1 MSIFNIN
8 NQIQNNHQNYNAYY
22 NRFDNISSTG
32 IIPLNKVNIRYNKTL
47 FNDNAKNIYNSTFT
61 IDNSRRSIST
71 DLTATSIR
79 EFKYNILQNLF
90 EPGYP
95 QNSRYDLCDQNI
107 STTFAINGNTHFS
120 SNLKSGTSYPNNHY
134 ITVIEDKDNYNF
146 FNCKPLLN
154 TYVSDQIRKL
164 AINKDSKSRY
174 FDGIQENG
182 LYGLDL
188 FLDFYQNNI
197 NSGLD
202 DDSERTKN
210 FVRNP
215 NCWAYDV
222 DLTCCSPWNMHPTLR
237 LPGGYLTTTS
247 NHTAGTLISPRH
259 VIFCKHYDFY
269 PPIGSDIRF
278 ITKNNETITR
288 NIINIIEVEPIS
300 GNSHTDYAIALL
312 DSDVPD
318 SISFAKVLPD
328 NAFERMQLEWLAPGL
343 PYGHIINKIFI
354 IYLNQDKSVGI
365 KHLGFWWNVWFY
377 LIYRDIPNYDNE
389 LQEFNYGLRLY
400 DSGSPMFLVINNEPI
415 LIGLDLG
422 PNKIHQHR
430 LDINTVMNQLGGGYQ
445 LTSYNLDNFAECVAP
460 QMGPPATPYP
470 TPSTPPPPPPDYP
483 AVFYGCNIVNSDG
496 IPDTFTFRYN
506 GSYVWIDAIKYA
518 YLYYDSNNSLW
529 KININYL
536 DSYYSDSI
544 FGIWKILSDQAIPG
558 YSIDDPISGYISLN
572 SNCSQSTS
580 SPTPTPTPTPTPM
593 QTATVTL
600 TPTAT
605 VTLTPTAT
613 VTLTPTAT
621 VTLTPTATPTPTSTS
636 VPMLSYER
644 SSDAPISTDQNWG
657 ILRSVIPINIQ
668 GWGES

>member
-1 MSIFNIN
+1 MSIFSIN
-8 NQIQNNHQNYNAYY
+8 SSINTNHQNYNAYY
-22 NRFDNISSTG
+22 NRFDNIGSTG
-32 IIPLNKVNIRYNKTL
+32 VIPLNKVNIRYNKTL
-47 FNDNAKNIYNSTFT
+47 FDDNAKNIYNSTFT

-95 QNSRYDLCDQNI
+95 QNSQYNLCDQNI

-134 ITVIEDKDNYNF
+134 ITIIEDQNNYNF

-154 TYVSDQIRKL
+154 TYVSDQIRAL
-164 AINKDSKSRY
+164 TANKDSKSRY
-174 FDGIQENG
+174 FDGIQQNG

-188 FLDFYQNNI
+188 FLDFYQNNV

-215 NCWAYDV
+215 NCWAYDI

-259 VIFCKHYDFY
+259 VIFCKHADFY

-278 ITKNNETITR
+278 ITKDNQTITR
-288 NIINIIEVEPIS
+288 NITNIIKVQPIS
-300 GNSHTDYAIALL
+300 GNGATDYAIGLL

-328 NAFERMQLEWLAPGL
+328 NAFERMQLEWLTPGL
-343 PYGHIINKIFI
+343 PVGNIINKIHI
-354 IYLNQDKSVGI
+354 IQLNQDKSVRING
-365 KHLGFWWNVWFY
+365 LGLWFNVWFY
-377 LIYRDIPNYDNE
+377 LTNSGGIDNS
-389 LQEFNYGLRLY
+389 LQEFIFNIRLY
-400 DSGSPMFLVINNEPI
+400 DSGSPNFLVINNEPI

-422 PNKIHQHR
+422 PNRIHQHR
-430 LDINTVMNQLGGGYQ
+430 LDINTVMNQLGGGYE

-460 QMGPPATPYP
+460 SLSSSLPPTPYP
-470 TPSTPPPPPPDYP
+470 TPSAAPPPPPNYP
-483 AVFYGCNIVNSDG
+483 AILYGCEIVNNNG
-496 IPDTFTFRYN
+496 IPDTFTFRYV
-506 GSYVWIDAIKYA
+506 GSYVWLDSGRYA
-518 YLYYDSNNSLW
+518 YLYYDSNDSLW

-536 DSYYSDSI
+536 DSYYSDDI

-558 YSIDDPISGYISLN
+558 YNIDDPISGYISSN
-572 SNCSQSTS
+572 SDCSQSLS
-580 SPTPTPTPTPTPM
+580 TPTPTPTVTSTP
-593 QTATVTL
+593 TL
-600 TPTAT
+600 TPTP
-605 VTLTPTAT
+605 TLTI
-613 VTLTPTAT
+613 TPTQ
-621 VTLTPTATPTPTSTS
+621 TPTPSSTPVTLIS
-636 VPMLSYER
+636 FTRSNAYAV
-644 SSDAPISTDQNWG
+644 SSDNNWG
-657 ILRSVIPINIQ
+657 LLRGVITNNIPN
-668 GWGES
+668 WGQS

>member
-1 MSIFNIN
+1 MSIFNID
-8 NQIQNNHQNYNAYY
+8 NQIKTNHQNYNAYY
-22 NRFDNISSTG
+22 NRFDNISNTG
-32 IIPLNKVNIRYNKTL
+32 IIPFNKINIRYHKTL
-47 FNDNAKNIYNSTFT
+47 FDDNAKNIYNSSFT
-61 IDNSRRSIST
+61 SDNSRRSIST

-79 EFKYNILQNLF
+79 EFKYNILQNVF
-90 EPGYP
+90 EAGYP
-95 QNSRYDLCDQNI
+95 QNSQYNLCNQNI
-107 STTFAINGNTHFS
+107 SITFAINGNTHFS
-120 SNLKSGTSYPNNHY
+120 SNIKPGISYPNNHY
-134 ITVIEDKDNYNF
+134 IKVIEDQDNYDF

-174 FDGIQENG
+174 FDGVQANG

-197 NSGLD
+197 NSGTD

-215 NCWAYDV
+215 NCWAYDI

-300 GNSHTDYAIALL
+300 GNGNTDYAIGLL
-312 DSDVPD
+312 DSDIPD

-343 PYGHIINKIFI
+343 PYGHIINNLYI
-354 IYLNQDKSVGI
+354 IQLNQDKSVRITG
-365 KHLGFWWNVWFY
+365 LGFWNNVWFY
-377 LIYRDIPNYDNE
+377 LTNTGNIENK
-389 LQEFNYGLRLY
+389 LQKFSFNLRLY
-400 DSGSPMFLVINNEPI
+400 DSGSPNFLVINNEPI

-422 PNKIHQHR
+422 PNRIHQHR
-430 LDINTVMNQLGGGYQ
+430 ADINATMNQLGVGYQ

-460 QMGPPATPYP
+460 TLGPPSTPYP
-470 TPSTPPPPPPDYP
+470 TPSAPPPPPPDYP
-483 AVFYGCNIVNSDG
+483 VIFYGCNIVYTNG
-496 IPDTFTFRYN
+496 IPDAFTFRYI
-506 GSYVWIDAIKYA
+506 GSYTWVDATKYS
-518 YLYYDSNNSLW
+518 YLYYDSNDSLW
-529 KININYL
+529 KINMNSL

-558 YSIDDPISGYISLN
+558 YNIDDPISGYISLN
-572 SNCSQSTS
+572 SNCSQSIS
-580 SPTPTPTPTPTPM
+580 SPTPTPTPTPTPS
-593 QTATVTL
+593 A
-600 TPTAT
+600 
-605 VTLTPTAT
+605 
-613 VTLTPTAT
+613 
-621 VTLTPTATPTPTSTS
+621 
-636 VPMLSYER
+636 
-644 SSDAPISTDQNWG
+644 
-657 ILRSVIPINIQ
+657 
-668 GWGES
+668 